1 MHWLELIIHSTS
13 TFGVSSSILSM
24 PISNEKI
31 LHYPVEIFLS
41 DRRTL

>member
-31 LHYPVEIFLS
+31 RSVLHFIF
-41 DRRTL
+41 DFDINI